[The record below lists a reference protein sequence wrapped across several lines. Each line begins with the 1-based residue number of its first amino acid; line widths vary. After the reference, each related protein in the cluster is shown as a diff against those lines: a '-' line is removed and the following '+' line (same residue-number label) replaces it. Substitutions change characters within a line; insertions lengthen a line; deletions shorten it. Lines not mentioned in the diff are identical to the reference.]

1 MIRLIIGKF
10 IKNCRDTADPAVRE
24 AYGVLSGVLGILCNL
39 VLFLTK
45 LAVGL
50 FMGSI
55 AVISDAFNNL
65 SDLGS
70 SLVAIFGAKLSSRPP
85 DKEHPH
91 GHGRF
96 EYVASLVVSF
106 IIFGVGLQLLRT
118 AVEKIITPS
127 TVVISLPAMAILFL
141 SIITKLW
148 MYSYNRYIGK
158 TINSGVNRA
167 VARDSLNDAYATGAV
182 IAGTMLS
189 PYVDFPVD
197 GLLGLAISLLI
208 IYTGFGIA
216 RDSVNLLLGSS
227 PDPQLVEDIRAFVLK
242 GKNVMGVH
250 DLVVHDYG
258 PGRVTASIHVE
269 VSHDLD
275 IVDIHSEIDAIEQKI
290 KNQLGIDLVIHLD
303 PVSQG
308 DGESGGR

>member
-1 MIRLIIGKF
+1 MIRLIIRQC
-10 IKNCRDTADPAVRE
+10 IRNYRDTADPAVRE
-24 AYGVLSGVLGILCNL
+24 AYGLLSGLLGIACNL
-39 VLFLTK
+39 VLFIAK

-85 DKEHPH
+85 DEDHPH

-96 EYVASLVVSF
+96 EYVASLAVSF
-106 IIFGVGLQLLRT
+106 IIFGAGLQLLRA
-118 AVEKIITPS
+118 AVEKIITPQAIVFS
-127 TVVISLPAMAILFL
+127 MPALAVLLVSM
-141 SIITKLW
+141 IIKLW

-167 VARDSLNDAYATGAV
+167 VARDSLNDVFATGAV

-189 PYVDFPVD
+189 RYVDWPVD

-216 RDSVNLLLGSS
+216 RDSVNLLLGCS
-227 PDPQLVEDIRAFVLK
+227 PDPQLVEEIRAFVLK
-242 GKNVMGVH
+242 GKNILGVH

-258 PGRVTASIHVE
+258 PGRVTASIHAE
-269 VSHDLD
+269 VSDDLD
-275 IVDIHSEIDAIEQKI
+275 IVDIHAEIDAIEQQI
-290 KNQLGIDLVIHLD
+290 KNQLGIDMVIHLD
-303 PVSQG
+303 PVS
-308 DGESGGR
+308 ESKSPSP